1 MSIVNLSSGIKRSGL
16 ASLLTRECFSD
27 YFPWLHFD
35 PEQSIYIN
43 SDDTI
48 GWIWECTPLHVASA
62 ASITT
67 LEGLFRAGLPEG
79 SILQVML
86 HADPRIEPLL
96 EAYTATKTL
105 DTPLVKNVTHAL
117 TRALQQRTTPQTAGI
132 PVRRFRLFVAVK
144 VPLTQRNSEELM
156 AGAGSIEEI
165 LKGAG
170 LAPRRIEPGDLLSWL
185 RTLMNTDP
193 PQDLTRFD
201 PDQPIRKQVLYG
213 TSVSCGM
220 QDLTMNQRIFRCIT
234 PRSFPPSG
242 SPLQT
247 NRLVGGIDGMI
258 SDSDQIRTP
267 FLYTVTVLIKNQKQ
281 RLHAKCNL
289 VLQQQGVGSLAP
301 SLYRKKDEYLWAVDE
316 LERGTRFYRVIPTLW
331 LYGDDADQ
339 LSESLS
345 RAKRIWEGQ
354 GYLMQEDR
362 GILPILFIVALPF
375 GLYDHGATVDT
386 LDRDHILPVQAI
398 ATTLPVQADFVG
410 MPRPELLFT
419 GRKGNLCGIDLFD
432 PAANNHNALVCAS
445 SGAGKSFLVNYLVY
459 NYLASQAKIR
469 IIDIGGS
476 YRKMTALAGA
486 RYLDFRHDRPI
497 SLNPFSTVMDPA
509 FDLPVIAPIIACMA
523 AGGGPPPD
531 SIEQAL
537 IRQAV
542 RYAYQQAGVQA
553 DLDLVHQYLQQ
564 LKQLTGE
571 RDEICLKAA
580 SLAFTLAEYTS
591 SGMYGCFFNGTSDLR
606 IASDPFVVLELE
618 QLKARQDLFRVVT
631 LQVINAVTQDLYLS
645 DRSQRR
651 LIVFDEAWQFLGGQ
665 SHGTEVIEEG
675 YRRARKYG
683 GSFTIIT
690 QSVLDMQQF
699 GSVGDVIRN
708 NSAFKFYLESADYPK
723 ARQHNL
729 LQVDDFGLAML
740 NSVKT
745 MKPRYSEIFMETP
758 FGTGVARLSVDP
770 YSYYVFTS
778 DPREIAEIDALLAA
792 GARYEDAIHTM
803 VERHHHGRS

>member
-1 MSIVNLSSGIKRSGL
+1 MTITASGIKRT
-16 ASLLTRECFSD
+16 LLERLVNRERFSD
-27 YFPWLHFD
+27 YLPWLHHD
-35 PEQSIYIN
+35 PDNQLYIN

-48 GWIWECTPLHVASA
+48 GWIWECTPLNVASA
-62 ASITT
+62 SSITT

-86 HADPRIEPLL
+86 HADPHIEGML
-96 EAYTATKTL
+96 EAYRATKTL
-105 DTPLVKNVTHAL
+105 DTPLVRTVTTAL
-117 TRALQQRTTPQTAGI
+117 TNALQERTCMTTGI

-144 VPLTQRNSEELM
+144 IPLPQQGRQELRT
-156 AGAGSIEEI
+156 AAGSIEEI

-170 LAPRRIEPGDLLSWL
+170 LAPRRVPPHGLLAWL
-185 RTLMNTDP
+185 RTIMNPDP
-193 PQDLTRFD
+193 PQDLTHYD
-201 PDQPIRKQVLYG
+201 PEQPLRKQVLYG
-213 TSVSCGM
+213 TSVTCGM
-220 QDLTMNQRIFRCIT
+220 QELTMNQRIFRCIT
-234 PRSFPPSG
+234 PRTFPPKG
-242 SPLQT
+242 DPIQT
-247 NRLVGGIDGMI
+247 NRLVGGLDGMI
-258 SDSDQIRTP
+258 SDSDHIKSP

-281 RLHAKCNL
+281 RLHTKCNL
-289 VLQQQGVGSLAP
+289 VLQQQGVGSFAP

-316 LERGTRFYRVIPTLW
+316 LERGTRFYRVIPTMW
-331 LYGDDADQ
+331 LYGEDAEQ
-339 LSESLS
+339 LTEAVS

-362 GILPILFIVALPF
+362 GILPILFIIGLPF

-410 MPRPELLFT
+410 MQTPELLFS

-459 NYLASQAKIR
+459 NYLASHARIR

-486 RYLDFRHDRPI
+486 RYLDFRHDRPL
-497 SLNPFSTVMDPA
+497 SLNPFSTVMDPE
-509 FDLPVIAPIIACMA
+509 FDLPVIAPIIASMV
-523 AGGGPPPD
+523 AGGGSIPD
-531 SIEQAL
+531 SIEMAL

-542 RYAYQQAGVQA
+542 RYAYHQAGQQA
-553 DLDLVHQYLQQ
+553 DLDLVQYYLQQ
-564 LKQLTGE
+564 LPRLTGE
-571 RDEICLKAA
+571 QENICQKAA
-580 SLAFTLAEYTS
+580 ALAFTLQDYTS
-591 SGMYGCFFNGTSDLR
+591 QGIYGRFFNGTSDLR

-618 QLKARQDLFRVVT
+618 QLKARHDLFRVVT

-645 DRSQRR
+645 DRSERR

-665 SHGTEVIEEG
+665 AHGTEVIEEG

-708 NSAFKFYLESADYPK
+708 NSAYKFYLESADYPK

-729 LQVDDFGLAML
+729 IQVDDFGLAML

-745 MKPRYSEIFMETP
+745 MKPHYSEIFMETP

-770 YSYYVFTS
+770 FSYYVFTS
-778 DPREIAEIDALLAA
+778 DAREIAEIDALIAA
-792 GARYEDAIHTM
+792 GAPYEEAIHTM
-803 VERHHHGRS
+803 VERHHHGRR